1 MFTPTLRIILA
12 LIALITAVFFFN
24 NKDYLSMSL
33 MLISCGLFIH
43 GYFKSGTVYIAVQK
57 LKNQD
62 LKKAEELISKIKNP
76 EKLSKG
82 QKSYYHFTKGIIASE
97 KQTWDDAYFQLTEA
111 LRIGLRTKNDTSI
124 VLLHLANIELERK
137 NYYKANDF
145 IYNAKQ
151 FELQP
156 LVQKEINRIENE
168 IKLAQE

>member
-1 MFTPTLRIILA
+1 MA
-12 LIALITAVFFFN
+12 LIFFGAV
-24 NKDYLSMSL
+24 
-33 MLISCGLFIH
+33 LFIY
-43 GYFKSGTVYIAVQK
+43 GYFKAGTVYIAFQA
-57 LKNQD
+57 
-62 LKKAEELISKIKNP
+62 LKKENYDKAENLISKIKNP
-76 EKLSKG
+76 ELLNKG

-156 LVQKEINRIENE
+156 LVQKEINRIKNV
-168 IKLAQE
+168 